1 MDWLAANIGYR
12 HCAISESHLTVV
24 TASIDRIDLIKP
36 IPVSD
41 IRISGHV
48 TYVGHSSMEGN
59 YNYILKLIC

>member
-1 MDWLAANIGYR
+1 MLAANIGHR
-12 HCAISESHLTVV
+12 HCAVSESHLSVV
-24 TASIDRIDLIKP
+24 TASVDRIDLIKP

-48 TYVGHSSMEGN
+48 TYVGNSSMEGN

>member
-1 MDWLAANIGYR
+1 MDLLAANIGVR
-12 HCAISESHLTVV
+12 HCAISETHLTVV

-48 TYVGHSSMEGN
+48 TYVGKSSMEGN